1 MKTIGSSGV
10 ISDHVTR
17 YHGFPHLTSEELA
30 QALFEEY
37 RTKVNR
43 ENERCKSIL
52 NSLDSFPFGLVVNG
66 YDATQRDGHRGRA
79 MNHADLIN
87 LQALDGILFN
97 VKYLVLARNV
107 TVREKSSHLNSLVLT
122 QTDRMPPSRLSQEDS
137 SKMLMS
143 SFAELK

>member
-107 TVREKSSHLNSLVLT
+107 TVREKSSHLNSLVL
-122 QTDRMPPSRLSQEDS
+122 PHPI
-137 SKMLMS
+137 
-143 SFAELK
+143 